1 MKKTDGET
9 GLCYTK
15 RSPRRRFERVVL
27 QFRVLETAETTGQ
40 LRFGLWILLAPSTPC
55 TACSSRAITGLG
67 HCHWWPD
74 QGKVFT
80 THSSFYGA
88 KLASAVDRQ
97 EIRPRIGRISRK
109 IRGGRKEIEPQRGVS
124 GAEKIS
130 PRKVPSSNSHFL
142 DAHREVGDVSDNVSG
157 RHVRFYHFQWASA
170 LLRVVKILPAH
181 IAVD

>member
-1 MKKTDGET
+1 MYVIHILVLVLYTMKKTDGET

-55 TACSSRAITGLG
+55 TACSSRPITGLG

-80 THSSFYGA
+80 THSSVYGA

-109 IRGGRKEIEPQRGVS
+109 IRGGRKETEWQRCFWGGDNLPS
-124 GAEKIS
+124 ESSKLQLTLLGRT
-130 PRKVPSSNSHFL
+130 PR
-142 DAHREVGDVSDNVSG
+142 G
-157 RHVRFYHFQWASA
+157 RR
-170 LLRVVKILPAH
+170 R
-181 IAVD
+181 